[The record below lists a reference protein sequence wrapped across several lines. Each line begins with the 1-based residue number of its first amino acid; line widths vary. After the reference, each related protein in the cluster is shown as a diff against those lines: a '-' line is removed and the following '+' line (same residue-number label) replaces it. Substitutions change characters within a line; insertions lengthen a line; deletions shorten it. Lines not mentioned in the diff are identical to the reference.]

1 VTNVVK
7 DITGRE
13 PEDFE
18 TIARR
23 VFAGMPEAEQS
34 FGNKL
39 KAVRNFIR
47 MLLIPTPDMAAY
59 ERQQSFPQL
68 KHGMKHSI
76 ENADWVKIHENQ
88 TNSIEEGRKDHIKE
102 VSHV

>member
-1 VTNVVK
+1 MVK

-23 VFAGMPEAEQS
+23 HFAGMPEAEQS

-39 KAVRNFIR
+39 KAIRNFIR

-59 ERQQSFPQL
+59 ERQKSFPQL

-88 TNSIEEGRKDHIKE
+88 TNIVEKGHQEPVRGAI
-102 VSHV
+102 HV